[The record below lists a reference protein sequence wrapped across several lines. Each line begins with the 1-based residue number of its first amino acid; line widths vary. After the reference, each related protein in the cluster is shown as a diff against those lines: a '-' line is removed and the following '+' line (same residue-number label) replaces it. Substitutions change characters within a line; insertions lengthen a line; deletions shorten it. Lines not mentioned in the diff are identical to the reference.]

1 MPKTNGI
8 SKTKVPVRLVV
19 YCRWRT
25 MNDLKWNAKDMK
37 KNVCLELFI
46 CNAVGK
52 LEYLFCMFETTI
64 RTDDVSNKNLFHF
77 HFLKTAAVYWR
88 IFARFGQNVLA
99 CARFKVKQVTT
110 GDTKYQKKWNI
121 VYKTM
126 HAIKVFCALFI
137 IVRHEWIVFPFAFW
151 MHIFP
156 KLWHSVKSVTDPVT
170 LDTNIAHRFYAYRIK
185 WKAKVPIVCLFFFV
199 DNDD

>member
-1 MPKTNGI
+1 MNSDCNLKCIFETIDWYAKKNGI
-8 SKTKVPVRLVV
+8 SNAKVPVRLIV

-25 MNDLKWNAKDMK
+25 MNDLKWNAKDRK

-64 RTDDVSNKNLFHF
+64 RMDDVSNKNLFHF
-77 HFLKTAAVYWR
+77 HFLKKAAVYWR

-110 GDTKYQKKWNI
+110 GDTKYQKSE
-121 VYKTM
+121 T
-126 HAIKVFCALFI
+126 LFI
-137 IVRHEWIVFPFAFW
+137 
-151 MHIFP
+151 
-156 KLWHSVKSVTDPVT
+156 KLCMLLKYSARYLLLSDM
-170 LDTNIAHRFYAYRIK
+170 NE
-185 WKAKVPIVCLFFFV
+185 
-199 DNDD
+199 